1 MERIPRKDMDNMSSK
16 ELISALVESQRDE
29 WAQSRYVSELELERD
44 ELSASA
50 AALKDANEG
59 YESAVERNA
68 EHLMAVQKL
77 RLTVTELNLKLSE
90 AKDALAV
97 VTSQHELI
105 QKEVTRYEMLVVQ
118 IRSASNTI
126 QLLTEGVDT
135 RK

>member
-1 MERIPRKDMDNMSSK
+1 MDSMSNK
-16 ELISALVESQRDE
+16 ELISSLVESQRDE
-29 WAQSRYVSELELERD
+29 WAQSRYVSELKLERD

-77 RLTVTELNLKLSE
+77 RLTVTELNLKLSQ

>member
-1 MERIPRKDMDNMSSK
+1 MERIPRKDMDSMSNK
-16 ELISALVESQRDE
+16 ELISSLVESQRDE
-29 WAQSRYVSELELERD
+29 WAQSRYVSELKLERD

-77 RLTVTELNLKLSE
+77 RLTVTELNLKLSQ